1 MLWLTELDWT
11 LFFSA
16 LISSTLFPGG
26 SEALLLYRLDAGAS
40 QPLILVFIATFGN
53 VLGSFITYG
62 MGRLGIRL
70 NHRWFQVSDKKL
82 AKAEAH
88 FERFG
93 KAALLFAWLP
103 VIGDPLCLVAG
114 VLRYPVVWFI
124 ILVTLGKL
132 SRYTI
137 LAWTFL

>member
-1 MLWLTELDWT
+1 M
-11 LFFSA
+11 
-16 LISSTLFPGG
+16 
-26 SEALLLYRLDAGAS
+26 
-40 QPLILVFIATFGN
+40 ILVLIATFGN

-124 ILVTLGKL
+124 VLVTLGKL